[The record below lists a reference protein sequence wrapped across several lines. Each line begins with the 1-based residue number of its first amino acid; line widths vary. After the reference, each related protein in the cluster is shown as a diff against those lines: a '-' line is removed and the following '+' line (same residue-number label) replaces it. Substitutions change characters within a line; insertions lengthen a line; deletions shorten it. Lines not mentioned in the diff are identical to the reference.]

1 MNQGKKLAESGV
13 LLAIFA
19 LMLLMLL
26 YIPLASI
33 VIFFFM
39 PAPFALISSKY
50 DLKWSSLFLVA
61 SMLIA
66 FIISGVGALP
76 APVMAGL
83 IGITIGYYIRTNK
96 SKLEMFIVSTL
107 LFIACLLVFSVATM
121 ALMNINIVDEFTKM
135 FDQSFEQARTMMSA
149 MGQEDQLK
157 QFTEQMAQFTSLFQT
172 LLPSFV
178 VIVSII
184 MTALMVLASKSV
196 MNRTRFAR
204 LEIGRLRDLSL
215 PRSLLWYYLLSMLL
229 ILFIQPEQ
237 GEFLY
242 TALMNIQFILEFFI
256 MLQGISL
263 LFFYSHSKGWSK
275 GIPIFV
281 VILTAII
288 PIASSFVRILGVMDL
303 GFRLRESIQ
312 NK

>member
-1 MNQGKKLAESGV
+1 MNCRKKCFKIKGLENFFRIEGSYIHLNQGKKLAESGV

-83 IGITIGYYIRTNK
+83 VGITIGYYIRTNK

-107 LFIACLLVFSVATM
+107 LFIAC
-121 ALMNINIVDEFTKM
+121 
-135 FDQSFEQARTMMSA
+135 
-149 MGQEDQLK
+149 
-157 QFTEQMAQFTSLFQT
+157 
-172 LLPSFV
+172 P
-178 VIVSII
+178 
-184 MTALMVLASKSV
+184 
-196 MNRTRFAR
+196 
-204 LEIGRLRDLSL
+204 
-215 PRSLLWYYLLSMLL
+215 W
-229 ILFIQPEQ
+229 
-237 GEFLY
+237 
-242 TALMNIQFILEFFI
+242 
-256 MLQGISL
+256 
-263 LFFYSHSKGWSK
+263 H
-275 GIPIFV
+275 
-281 VILTAII
+281 
-288 PIASSFVRILGVMDL
+288 
-303 GFRLRESIQ
+303 
-312 NK
+312 

>member
-1 MNQGKKLAESGV
+1 
-13 LLAIFA
+13 
-19 LMLLMLL
+19 
-26 YIPLASI
+26 
-33 VIFFFM
+33 
-39 PAPFALISSKY
+39 
-50 DLKWSSLFLVA
+50 
-61 SMLIA
+61 
-66 FIISGVGALP
+66 
-76 APVMAGL
+76 
-83 IGITIGYYIRTNK
+83 
-96 SKLEMFIVSTL
+96 
-107 LFIACLLVFSVATM
+107 
-121 ALMNINIVDEFTKM
+121 MNINIVDEFTKM